1 MKMFKKLFE
10 KLVEAHD
17 TYKDMHRERDIAVNK
32 FRILTEEYTD
42 LNERLNL
49 SYEDNAKQ
57 YRTVVKYANK
67 IIKLVKTLEQNET
80 TKEIRKLCNEVK
92 KGV

>member
-1 MKMFKKLFE
+1 MKIFKNLLEKIIKAHTCYLTLKLE
-10 KLVEAHD
+10 KEKIINNFQL
-17 TYKDMHRERDIAVNK
+17 
-32 FRILTEEYTD
+32 LTQEYVS
-42 LNERLNL
+42 LEERLNY
-49 SYEDNAKQ
+49 SYDTNAKQ
-57 YRTVVKYANK
+57 YKFVVKYANK